1 MKKITAIFLIT
12 ATLFVGCNNDKDAE
26 TAETGTKTDDTAV
39 TTEDLSTNPVYQA
52 GLAIEV
58 KQDCATCH
66 RVDTKIIG
74 PSYRE
79 VANKYASYPDTIVNH
94 LANKIIEGGS
104 GVWGSDIM
112 TAHPNLTKAEAEA
125 LVRYIFLLKNN

>member
-1 MKKITAIFLIT
+1 MKKRYTFLLMITVLAV
-12 ATLFVGCNNDKDAE
+12 ACNSGTDEANTK
-26 TAETGTKTDDTAV
+26 TGTKTDGTAV
-39 TTEDLSTNPVYQA
+39 TTDDLSSNPVYQA

-66 RVDTKIIG
+66 RVDSKIIG

-79 VANKYASYPDTIVNH
+79 VANKYASQPDTAVNY
-94 LANKIIEGGS
+94 LANKIITGGS
-104 GVWGSDIM
+104 GVWGSDVM
-112 TAHPNLTKAEAEA
+112 TPHPNLSKEDAEA